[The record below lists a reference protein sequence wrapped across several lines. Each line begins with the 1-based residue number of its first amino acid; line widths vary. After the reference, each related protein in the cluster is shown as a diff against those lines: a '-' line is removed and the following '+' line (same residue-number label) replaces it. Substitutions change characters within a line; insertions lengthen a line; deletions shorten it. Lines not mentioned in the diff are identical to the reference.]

1 MALTIARLGE
11 TVMTGE
17 GWPPSS
23 RSRSVDIDG
32 CVHLTEY
39 GEPDADELMV
49 CLHGLGGSALNFGL
63 VAPLLAQGRRVLV
76 PDLLGHGQSFA
87 TAPDEPAVGAQLK
100 MLSRLLAAESE
111 RPVILVGHSM
121 GGILAMMHARRLPAT
136 VETLVLLDPP
146 VPNVTRWPRDP
157 RLTAKLMLL
166 RLPGVA
172 ALVARQVAHMTP
184 EQLVAR
190 QLADATP
197 HADRIPASAIDA
209 TVEET
214 RSTRGHDGGRAAQR
228 AQFRAIL
235 DVVALLAR
243 PAQWRHQHAG
253 ITTPTLW
260 LHGSDDPLSGVEAA
274 RALAGTCPEW
284 TFRTRDGVGHLPHLE
299 DPAWTAQSIT
309 GWLDEQANPGER
321 GRGLAAPVR
330 SDPSP
335 QRKPGGQD
343 LRPVPSPA
351 EPKPA
356 AS

>member
-1 MALTIARLGE
+1 
-11 TVMTGE
+11 MTGE

-63 VAPLLAQGRRVLV
+63 VAPLLAEGRRVLV

-87 TAPDEPAVGAQLK
+87 TAPDESAVGAQLQ
-100 MLSRLLAAESE
+100 MLSRLLTRETA

-121 GGILAMMHARRLPAT
+121 GGILAMMHALRLPET
-136 VETLVLLDPP
+136 VKALVLLDPP
-146 VPNVTRWPRDP
+146 VPNVTRWSRDP
-157 RLTAKLMLL
+157 RLTAKLVLL

-172 ALVARQVAHMTP
+172 ALVARQVARMTP

-190 QLADATP
+190 QLAEATP
-197 HADRIPASAIDA
+197 HADHIPAAAVTA

-214 RSTRGHDGGRAAQR
+214 RSNRGHDGGRAAQR

-243 PAQWRHQHAG
+243 PKHWRHQLPG
-253 ITTPTLW
+253 IAAPTLW
-260 LHGSDDPLSGVEAA
+260 LHGTDDPLSSVEAA
-274 RALAGTCPEW
+274 RALTGTRPEW
-284 TFRTRDGVGHLPHLE
+284 TFRIREGVGHLPHLE

-309 GWLDEQANPGER
+309 GWLSQEANSGER
-321 GRGLAAPVR
+321 YRTEQR
-330 SDPSP
+330 SRSSTSGATAKSS
-335 QRKPGGQD
+335 R
-343 LRPVPSPA
+343 ST
-351 EPKPA
+351 
-356 AS
+356 

>member
-1 MALTIARLGE
+1 
-11 TVMTGE
+11 
-17 GWPPSS
+17 
-23 RSRSVDIDG
+23 
-32 CVHLTEY
+32 
-39 GEPDADELMV
+39 MV

-243 PAQWRHQHAG
+243 PAQWRHQLAG